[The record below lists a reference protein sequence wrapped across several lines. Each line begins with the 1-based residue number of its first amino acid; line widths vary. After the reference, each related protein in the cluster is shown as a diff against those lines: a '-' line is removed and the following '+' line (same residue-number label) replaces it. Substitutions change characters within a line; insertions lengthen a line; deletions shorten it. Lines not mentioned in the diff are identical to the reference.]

1 MCFNPSLPDPE
12 EAMPIMQRKIVVPS
26 WALHNFHEAQGLL
39 LNAVDGL
46 DGFNQICNSIH
57 DKYEE
62 INPRLSNQRRI
73 SKGRRSSVRIVRA
86 SLNDAVCIDPTLGGL
101 EKTGNQ
107 KKMLRWCISFVILG
121 EPRET
126 AEEVFVV
133 RQRCATGSGM
143 TDRQQEDNAV
153 IELRNGLSRSLFG
166 VAYTDDVRKVVRRID
181 DIDDTLPYNTRSS
194 LSCVSHICMRW
205 KLLCVC
211 ISF

>member
-1 MCFNPSLPDPE
+1 MTDPTEGEKVVISEMCFNPSLADPE
-12 EAMPIMQRKIVVPS
+12 EAKPIMQRKVVVPS
-26 WALHNFHEAQGLL
+26 WALHKFHEAQGLL

-107 KKMLRWCISFVILG
+107 KKMLR
-121 EPRET
+121 
-126 AEEVFVV
+126 
-133 RQRCATGSGM
+133 
-143 TDRQQEDNAV
+143 
-153 IELRNGLSRSLFG
+153 
-166 VAYTDDVRKVVRRID
+166 
-181 DIDDTLPYNTRSS
+181 
-194 LSCVSHICMRW
+194 
-205 KLLCVC
+205 
-211 ISF
+211 